1 VQKDEQQNRT
11 EALQN
16 AVRHRLKEETADNVV
31 ESAEKYFKFLQ
42 GDSSTVPSPGVSPS
56 VV

>member
-16 AVRHRLKEETADNVV
+16 AVRHRLKEETPDKVV

-42 GDSSTVPSPGVSPS
+42 GDASTE
-56 VV
+56 